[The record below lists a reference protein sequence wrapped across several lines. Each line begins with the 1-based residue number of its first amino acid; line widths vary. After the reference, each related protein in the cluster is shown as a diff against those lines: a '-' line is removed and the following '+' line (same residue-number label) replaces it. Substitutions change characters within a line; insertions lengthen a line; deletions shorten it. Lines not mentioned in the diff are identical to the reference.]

1 MGKLL
6 PHCLSH
12 ATVTIVKAM
21 KYKLLILTLAA
32 FAAEAQAQ
40 QVLSLDSCRAMALR
54 NNKTLSAS
62 RLQLDMAR
70 YTTKAAKTKYL
81 PHVSALGG
89 YELASRQISLLS
101 KDQKSAISNAGT
113 NTTGA
118 LHNDIAGALG
128 DLTQQGV
135 ITADQASALGDM
147 FGQVGTKIGEA
158 VNHVGQKF
166 VDALKTDTKQMYA
179 LSVMVTQPVYM
190 GGAITAAN
198 RMAAIG
204 EEMAQ
209 NNISSSTQQTLHSID
224 QAYWTV
230 VSVKHKKRLAESYLA
245 VVKKLDDD
253 VKKMIREGVATRADG
268 LKVDVRVNEAE
279 MQLTQAENGLVLSKM
294 LLCQLCGMDVDSDIV
309 LADEDAEN
317 LAAMASD
324 ETVSRE
330 VAMENRPELK
340 LLQNTVDMS
349 RQATKVV
356 RAAYLPQ
363 VMLTG
368 GYFASNPNVYN
379 GFSRSL
385 SGVWNVGLMVRVPL
399 WNWMEG
405 TYKVRAS
412 KIASSIAELEK
423 DDIREKIELQVSQS
437 LFKVKEANRRLAMAM
452 KNVENAEE
460 NLRCANLGFKEGV
473 IQTTDVMA
481 AQTAWMQA
489 QSQKIDAE
497 VDVKLSQ
504 VNLKKALGVLQ

>member
-1 MGKLL
+1 
-6 PHCLSH
+6 
-12 ATVTIVKAM
+12 M
-21 KYKLLILTLAA
+21 KHKLLILTLTA
-32 FAAEAQAQ
+32 FAVGAQAQ

-62 RLQLDMAR
+62 RLQLDMAH
-70 YTTKAAKTKYL
+70 YTAKAAKTKYL

-89 YELASRQISLLS
+89 YELTSRPISLLS
-101 KDQKSAISNAGT
+101 KSQKSAISNAGT
-113 NTTGA
+113 NATGA
-118 LHNDIAGALG
+118 LGNDIAGAL
-128 DLTQQGV
+128 DNLAQEGV
-135 ITADQASALGDM
+135 ITSDQASAIGDR

-158 VNHVGQKF
+158 VNQVGQKF
-166 VDALKTDTKQMYA
+166 VDALKTDTRQMYA
-179 LSVMVTQPVYM
+179 LSVMLTQPVYM

-198 RMAAIG
+198 RMAAIS

-209 NNISSSTQQTLHSID
+209 NSINSSTQQTLHSID

-253 VKKMIREGVATRADG
+253 VSKMIREGVATRADG

-279 MQLTQAENGLVLSKM
+279 MQLTQAENGLALSKM
-294 LLCQLCGMDVDSDIV
+294 LLCQLCGMDVDSEIT

-317 LAAMASD
+317 LAAMGGD

-363 VMLTG
+363 VVLTG
-368 GYFASNPNVYN
+368 GYLASNPNVYN
-379 GFSRSL
+379 GFSRNL
-385 SGVWNVGLMVRVPL
+385 SGVWNVGVMVRVPL

-412 KIASSIAELEK
+412 RIASAIAELEK
-423 DDIREKIELQVSQS
+423 DDVKEKIELQVSQS
-437 LFKVKEANRRLAMAM
+437 QFKVKEANRRLAMAM

-473 IQTTDVMA
+473 IPTTDVMA

>member
-1 MGKLL
+1 MKHKLL
-6 PHCLSH
+6 FF
-12 ATVTIVKAM
+12 A
-21 KYKLLILTLAA
+21 LAA
-32 FAAEAQAQ
+32 CAMQTQAQ

-54 NNKTLSAS
+54 NNKSLSAS
-62 RLQLDMAR
+62 RLQLDMAQ
-70 YTTKAAKTKYL
+70 YTSKAAKTKYL
-81 PHVSALGG
+81 PHVSAVGG
-89 YELASRQISLLS
+89 YELTSRPISLLS
-101 KDQKSAISNAGT
+101 KSQKAGLSNAGT
-113 NTTGA
+113 NVTGA
-118 LHNDIAGALG
+118 MHDDIANALG
-128 DLTQQGV
+128 SLAQQG
-135 ITADQASALGDM
+135 ILTPDQASSLGGM
-147 FGQVGTKIGEA
+147 FSQVGSKIGEA

-166 VDALKTDTKQMYA
+166 VDALNTNTRQMYA
-179 LSVMVTQPVYM
+179 VSVTVTQPIYM

-198 RMAAIG
+198 KMAQIG

-209 NNISSSTQQTLHSID
+209 NNINSSTQQTLHSID

-230 VSVKHKKRLAESYLA
+230 VSVKHKKRLAESYLG

-253 VKKMIREGVATRADG
+253 VKKMIKEGVATRADG

-279 MQLTQAENGLVLSKM
+279 MQLTQADNGLALSKM
-294 LLCQLCGMDVDSDIV
+294 LLCQLCGIDVDSDIT

-324 ETVSRE
+324 ETVDRE

-340 LLQNTVDMS
+340 MLQNSVDLS
-349 RQATKVV
+349 RQATKLM
-356 RAAYLPQ
+356 RAAYMPQ
-363 VMLTG
+363 VLMMG
-368 GYFASNPNVYN
+368 GYLATNPNVYN
-379 GFSRSL
+379 GFERKL
-385 SGVWNVGLMVRVPL
+385 SGVWNVGVMVRVPL

-412 KIASSIAELEK
+412 KIATSMVELER

-437 LFKVKEANRRLAMAM
+437 QFKVKEANRRLAMAT
-452 KNVENAEE
+452 KNVENAKE

-473 IQTTDVMA
+473 LQTTDVMA

>member
-1 MGKLL
+1 
-6 PHCLSH
+6 
-12 ATVTIVKAM
+12 M
-21 KYKLLILTLAA
+21 KRNILIAALAA
-32 FAAEAQAQ
+32 LAISAEAQ

-70 YTTKAAKTKYL
+70 YTTKAARTKYL

-89 YELASRQISLLS
+89 YELTSRQISLLS
-101 KDQKSAISNAGT
+101 KDQKSALSNAGT
-113 NTTGA
+113 NMAGA
-118 LHNDIAGALG
+118 LHG
-128 DLTQQGV
+128 DLSNALSNLAQQGV
-135 ITADQASALGDM
+135 ITSDQATALGDM
-147 FGQVGTKIGEA
+147 FGQVGSKIGEA

-179 LSVMVTQPVYM
+179 LSVMVTQPIYM

-198 RMAAIG
+198 NIADIG
-204 EEMAQ
+204 ELMAQ
-209 NNISSSTQQTLHSID
+209 NNIDASTQSTLHDID
-224 QAYWTV
+224 NAYWTV

-245 VVKKLDDD
+245 VVRKLDDD
-253 VKKMIREGVATRADG
+253 VKKMMKEGVATRADG

-279 MQLTQAENGLVLSKM
+279 MSLTQAENGLALSKM
-294 LLCQLCGMDVDSDIV
+294 LLCQLCGMDVDSDIT

-317 LAAMASD
+317 LAAMAVD
-324 ETVSRE
+324 TEVSRE
-330 VAMENRPELK
+330 TAMENRPELK
-340 LLQNTVDMS
+340 LLQNSVDMS
-349 RQATKVV
+349 RQSTKIV

-363 VMLTG
+363 VVLTG
-368 GYFASNPNVYN
+368 GYLATNPNVYN
-379 GFSRSL
+379 GFERKL
-385 SGVWNVGLMVRVPL
+385 SGVWNVGVMVRVPL
-399 WNWMEG
+399 WSWMEG

-412 KIASSIAELEK
+412 KIATSMLELQK
-423 DDIREKIELQVSQS
+423 DDIREKVELQVSQS
-437 LFKVKEANRRLAMAM
+437 QFKVKEANRRLAMAT

-460 NLRCANLGFKEGV
+460 NLRCANVGFKEGV

-481 AQTAWMQA
+481 AQTAWLQA